1 MGLCVRGAGRGQ
13 MAKLYAG
20 KETRFDSVARKTRKG
35 GVILITYYL
44 DWWRIL
50 APMLHRLPM
59 KTPARIIQVSGDK
72 SRENRLPYYTAGFE

>member
-1 MGLCVRGAGRGQ
+1 

-20 KETRFDSVARKTRKG
+20 KGNTVRFRGPQNEKG

-44 DWWRIL
+44 DWWRLL

-59 KTPARIIQVSGDK
+59 KTPARIVQVSGDK